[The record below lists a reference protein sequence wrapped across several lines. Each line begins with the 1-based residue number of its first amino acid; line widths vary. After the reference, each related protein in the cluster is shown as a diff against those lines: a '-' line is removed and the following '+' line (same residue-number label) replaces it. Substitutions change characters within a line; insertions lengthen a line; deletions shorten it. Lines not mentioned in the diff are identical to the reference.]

1 MFYRL
6 IAPIPL
12 GLTLLLSNYF
22 AQFNKHD
29 GFRWCYLVNSASL
42 RVISQVYVSFNTTT
56 WFPISC
62 LCFFGLFFKLMTKV
76 DSCIIS
82 FLWKEKK
89 KRRRR
94 GGASS
99 CSRVYSNILNFHS
112 AVLHVQNDWFRVPGF
127 KHGNFSSSSWYR
139 WSHRKCCCLKIA
151 DFAERHRGG
160 GGGLNKNCSSCFAS
174 VRETWQVKS
183 RERRGKENREI
194 KEGRRKKREDS

>member
-94 GGASS
+94 GGGKQLLPCVFKHPQLSFCGSS
-99 CSRVYSNILNFHS
+99 CSKWLIQSSGLQTWKLFELLVVQMKPQE
-112 AVLHVQNDWFRVPGF
+112 VLLFENCRLCWATPRWWWWVKQKLF
-127 KHGNFSSSSWYR
+127 KLLCQCQR
-139 WSHRKCCCLKIA
+139 DL
-151 DFAERHRGG
+151 
-160 GGGLNKNCSSCFAS
+160 AS
-174 VRETWQVKS
+174 EKQR
-183 RERRGKENREI
+183 
-194 KEGRRKKREDS
+194 KEGKGKPRNQGRKKKKKRR